1 MTIVAFVSVK
11 GAPGVTTLACLVGA
25 TWPVERN
32 VVVIEGDP
40 SGGDLAAR
48 FQLSS
53 RDGWPSFIA
62 TLRRAGASVDFESHL
77 QQLPGGLDVLVGTK
91 GLESGEGI
99 RSIDALLSCVD
110 ASPDGV
116 WDVLVDLG
124 RFIPGGSAGWIE
136 HADGVVLC
144 ASSDAASLVQVREK
158 APTILERCNGR
169 AWLAVVG
176 SGSYSRPE
184 IERFTGLSV
193 IGVCPFDQAAAAVAT
208 GQRSGSRR
216 LHRSPLVSTTA
227 GMASILAQ
235 GSTGSGDRMSP
246 GEPEPELDLAARPIS
261 SHPFHWVSKVWP
273 LSRSKPK
280 SRTSPISQP
289 SPEKA
294 LK

>member
-1 MTIVAFVSVK
+1 MTIVGFASVK
-11 GAPGVTTLACLVGA
+11 GSPGVTTLACLVGA
-25 TWPVERN
+25 TWPVQHK
-32 VVVIEGDP
+32 VVVVEGDP

-53 RDGWPSFIA
+53 RAGWPSFIA
-62 TLRRAGASVDFESHL
+62 TVRRAGVSIDFESHL

-91 GLESGEGI
+91 GLEGDEGM

-110 ASPDGV
+110 ASPDGA

-124 RFIPGGSAGWIE
+124 RIIPGESVGWME
-136 HADGVVLC
+136 HADCVVLC
-144 ASSDAASLVQVREK
+144 ARSDAASLVHVREK
-158 APTILERCNGR
+158 APTILEQCHGR

-184 IERFTGLSV
+184 IEQFTGLSV
-193 IGVCPFDQAAAAVAT
+193 IGVCPYDQAAAAVAT
-208 GQRSGSRR
+208 GQRSGGRR

-227 GMASILAQ
+227 SIASILVR
-235 GSTGSGDRMSP
+235 GSTGSGDQMSP
-246 GEPEPELDLAARPIS
+246 GVPEPELIAAARPIPS
-261 SHPFHWVSKVWP
+261 RSLDWVSSVWP
-273 LSRSKPK
+273 LSRSKSKP
-280 SRTSPISQP
+280 RTSSIGQP